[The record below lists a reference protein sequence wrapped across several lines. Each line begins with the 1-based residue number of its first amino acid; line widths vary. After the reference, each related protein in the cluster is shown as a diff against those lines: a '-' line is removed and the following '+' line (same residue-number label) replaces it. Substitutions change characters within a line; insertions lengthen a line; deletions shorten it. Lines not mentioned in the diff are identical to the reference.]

1 MTIIFLIRTF
11 FTLIAFYVP
20 LSHGAFELPSAAL
33 QQKIFV
39 ALRNEMIRLD
49 GEGLQSRK
57 DRPETFTET
66 TNTLSQ
72 NIITNQTL
80 NDFFNSFQKLSATYT
95 NLHSR
100 AIFSDEVDQQ
110 IDLPWY
116 KRQSIWLF
124 SEVDRNNVKIRIDK
138 IEDSTSRSLISEGD
152 EVVAINGQSIQSWL
166 TENFLFCKYA
176 LKIQCHRQFESN
188 LLSLNL
194 SWKGNSDLI
203 YTVKHKGQFVDIK
216 LTFSPDTGVKD
227 PLRKRCDWNRGKRYK
242 GFKLIHIGFFACL
255 YEKENDPK
263 IALLRI
269 ASFQYKRNKNPLNP
283 FKSIYEE
290 VEALEKTWIP
300 NSANYK
306 HLIIDVLD
314 NHGGNLPVPYYQI
327 LFKGQFQEQYVQFK
341 KTPEF
346 EDKKLRDAMLWEDS
360 SHELQ
365 FQKYL
370 SDGSWESLMYG
381 DFTSPEPMFCA
392 DPSRPCSTTKFEAKP
407 HNFNGQVYLMVN
419 EECVSSCDGFTWA
432 MKTKLDAKLYGFYQ
446 AADAAYSRLRIDA
459 IADDSYSEGFKIV
472 INPERAPLDSN
483 FIVGQTI
490 AVSRATDAN
499 GVIFNGSPLELEE
512 LVAYRFGE
520 FYPSVVLDKILNNI
534 KSEELAQF

>member
-1 MTIIFLIRTF
+1 MTVRFLIRTI
-11 FTLIAFYVP
+11 FTIVAFYVP
-20 LSHGAFELPSAAL
+20 LSHGAFEVPSAEL
-33 QQKIFV
+33 QQRILL

-49 GEGLQSRK
+49 GEGLLSRK
-57 DRPETFTET
+57 DRPETFVET
-66 TNTLSQ
+66 TDKLVKQTLA
-72 NIITNQTL
+72 NQSL

-100 AIFSDEVDQQ
+100 AIFSNKVNQQ

-124 SEVDRNNVKIRIDK
+124 AEVDQNDVKMRIDH
-138 IEDSTSRSLISEGD
+138 IEDPSLANISEGD
-152 EVVAINGQSIQSWL
+152 EIVAINGRSIQSWL
-166 TENFLFCKYA
+166 SENFLFCKYA

-194 SWKGNSDLI
+194 SWKGDTDLI
-203 YTVKHKGQFVDIK
+203 YTVKHQDQKIDVK
-216 LTFSPDTGVKD
+216 LTFSEDTTTRD
-227 PLRKRCDWNRGKRYK
+227 PLRKRCDWNESKRYK
-242 GFKLIHIGFFACL
+242 GFKRIHLGFFACL
-255 YEKENDPK
+255 YEKEDNPEV
-263 IALLRI
+263 ALLRI
-269 ASFQYKRNKNPLNP
+269 ASFQYNRNQDPMNP

-290 VEALEKTWIP
+290 VEALEKIWIP
-300 NSANYK
+300 KSANYK
-306 HLIIDVLD
+306 HLIIDVLN

-327 LFKGQFQEQYVQFK
+327 LFKGKFQEQYVQFK

-346 EDKKLRDAMLWEDS
+346 EDKRLRDAILWGDS

-370 SDGSWESLMYG
+370 NNGFWQSLEYG
-381 DFTSPEPMFCA
+381 DFTLPEPMFCA
-392 DPSRPCSTTKFEAKP
+392 DSNKPCSETSFEAKE
-407 HNFNGQVYLMVN
+407 HDFSGQVYIMLN

-432 MKTKLDAKLYGFYQ
+432 MKTKLNAKLYGFYQ

-459 IADDSYSEGFKIV
+459 VLDSNHENGFKII

-499 GVIFNGSPLELEE
+499 GNVFNGHPLELEE
-512 LVAYRFGE
+512 LVPYRFGE
-520 FYPSVVLDKILNNI
+520 FYPSVVLEKVLNRI
-534 KSEELAQF
+534 ASEKLIHF